1 MRRIKDLLISALQ
14 DFSYAVRIAMKN
26 PGAPLVLVIGFAIG
40 ASANSAI
47 FTVINCRVVATVA
60 LSGVG
65 STGANP

>member
-1 MRRIKDLLISALQ
+1 
-14 DFSYAVRIAMKN
+14 MKN